1 MGNGNKNKK
10 IVGGSTTSGTIAQ
23 QAHHQSKVIKDFK
36 RQQQAATTNKKGLAK
51 FVDKHEKTLNAL
63 EKIGKGAGAF
73 DPLTDSRNRPS
84 STGSKLSDPGA
95 DRNPYAVV
103 RGDSDVLTK
112 KERKKLDS
120 YTA

>member
-1 MGNGNKNKK
+1 MGTKTK
-10 IVGGSTTSGTIAQ
+10 
-23 QAHHQSKVIKDFK
+23 SK
-36 RQQQAATTNKKGLAK
+36 TNKKTTIK
-51 FVDKHEKTLNAL
+51 DKLKNFATDHEKTLTA
-63 EKIGKGAGAF
+63 IQTIAKGADAL

-84 STGSKLSDPGA
+84 STGSGLSDPGA
-95 DRNPYAVV
+95 DRNPYSVV